1 MFLDWDMEIIYF
13 IKGGPGLRYSDKQ
26 YFKKGVVAFDIVI
39 SSILRRGSWPSPR

>member
-26 YFKKGVVAFDIVI
+26 YFKKEVVAFATMTY
-39 SSILRRGSWPSPR
+39 RF